1 MSASESNPSHPRI
14 DVRVESA
21 KAPQFEVGT
30 RWKVVASSPE
40 SLWEG
45 AYTVTFERIEFEGQE
60 G

>member
-1 MSASESNPSHPRI
+1 MAAAETNPSRPRI

-21 KAPQFEVGT
+21 KAPRFEVGT

-45 AYTVTFERIEFEGQE
+45 SYTVTLERIEGESDDA
-60 G
+60 